1 MSDNENARVRA
12 ASAYPYPSPLNRLVG
27 DPTPADQAVYV
38 PSVSPSYATAVLKGT
53 WGRSLPNGVQP
64 GDLNFLDPANSLF
77 RISHVMSSA
86 GQALK
91 QGAAC
96 IITTRDRSRTRLI
109 CDSGGYQVASGLLQI
124 NSSAQVLSI
133 LRWMERHG
141 DYAITLDVPT
151 GPLLKRNKDYQF
163 ATFRDC
169 LGTTLGYL
177 DFFVKNRKPGAVQLL
192 NVLHR
197 NDLSQADAWYQAVKG
212 YPFEGWA
219 FAGALRHDFYAL
231 CRRIIQMAREHLLED
246 RDWIHVL
253 GTCELDVAV
262 LLTALQRAINRHIN
276 PRLRISFDT
285 ASPFKMLRFGRV
297 YTLPKF
303 SASGMEMGS
312 VDAPDH
318 PKHVGSPIRWT
329 WPSPLGDRMTL
340 GDFCVPLQGGRTRH
354 WDDLS
359 NIYHAHHNLAALCF
373 GIALANRVFDGENV
387 SQMHTVA
394 PHVGTA
400 VQAIAEVIRA
410 GTDAALQKFAR
421 TFARLKHNAA
431 AINDTGDDERAY
443 Y

>member
-1 MSDNENARVRA
+1 MSDNDTARSRA
-12 ASAYPYPSPLNRLVG
+12 ASSYPYPSPLSRLDA

-38 PSVSPSYATAVLKGT
+38 PSVSPAYATGVLKAA
-53 WGRSLPNGVQP
+53 WRRSLPNGIQAS
-64 GDLNFLDPANSLF
+64 DLNFLDPANSLF

-86 GQALK
+86 GQALT

-96 IITTRDRSRTRLI
+96 IITTRDRQRTRLI
-109 CDSGGYQVASGLLQI
+109 CDSGGFQIASGLLHI
-124 NSSAQVLSI
+124 NSDAQMLSI

-141 DYAITLDVPT
+141 DYGMTLDVPT
-151 GPLLKRNKDYQF
+151 GPLLKRNFDYPF
-163 ATFRDC
+163 TAFREC
-169 LGTTLGYL
+169 LDTTLGYL
-177 DFFVKNRKPGAVQLL
+177 DFFAKNRTPGAVRLL
-192 NVLHR
+192 NVLHG
-197 NDLSQADAWYQAVKG
+197 NDLPQTDAWYNAVKG

-219 FAGALRHDFYAL
+219 FAGALRHDLHAL
-231 CRRIIQMAREHLLED
+231 CRRIILMAREHLLED

-303 SASGMEMGS
+303 GASRMEMGS
-312 VDAPDH
+312 VDALDH
-318 PKHVGSPIRWT
+318 PNHVGSPIRWP

-340 GDFCVPLQGGRTRH
+340 GDFCVPLQLGRSRH
-354 WDDLS
+354 WDELS
-359 NIYHAHHNLAALCF
+359 NVYHAHHNLAALCF

-400 VQAIAEVIRA
+400 VQAIEEVIKA
-410 GTDAALQKFAR
+410 GTDGALAKFAR
-421 TFARLKHNAA
+421 TFARLKHNQAA
-431 AINDTGDDERAY
+431 VNDPGDDDRAFY
-443 Y
+443 